1 MKTAIQ
7 ELIEYIEKRYAGQ
20 VSQGIV
26 IKARELLEKEK
37 QQIIDACIEFG
48 MHRDETN
55 AKRGEEYYN
64 LIYKK

>member
-26 IKARELLEKEK
+26 VKARELLEKEK
-37 QQIIDACIEFG
+37 QQIIDACKYGNNFEQGDLICEV
-48 MHRDETN
+48 
-55 AKRGEEYYN
+55 YYN
-64 LIYKK
+64 QTYKNK